1 MLYMKSKLSLFFKLV
16 FPLYLLNMDNIFHI
30 AQTSLSQFLLSP
42 LILRFCK
49 RSQVQ
54 SPDPASSARPPQVSS
69 ASGVQQGGLTHWE
82 EASPRF
88 TKQSGWNSA
97 PCMHFCQHQLRHSQW
112 KASWTGKEIR
122 AEGEGELGLIS
133 GKEQNGRFFP
143 EARTSCDTSRGK
155 TPRGPQHWRILTF
168 SSGGKVW
175 KSGPLRGNTAD
186 FQVGE
191 RTSSVAWIL
200 RVGGTGGDDIFEPLE
215 GND

>member
-1 MLYMKSKLSLFFKLV
+1 
-16 FPLYLLNMDNIFHI
+16 MDNIFHI
-30 AQTSLSQFLLSP
+30 AQTSLSQFLLSR

-69 ASGVQQGGLTHWE
+69 ASSVQQGGLTHWE

-133 GKEQNGRFFP
+133 RKEQNGRFFP
-143 EARTSCDTSRGK
+143 EARTSCDTSQGK
-155 TPRGPQHWRILTF
+155 LPEGRSIEGFLHFLQEERFEKVDLCEEILQT
-168 SSGGKVW
+168 SKLVKELPASLGYSG
-175 KSGPLRGNTAD
+175 
-186 FQVGE
+186 
-191 RTSSVAWIL
+191 
-200 RVGGTGGDDIFEPLE
+200 
-215 GND
+215 